1 MNTVSYNLYNSPRGH
16 KRPAPY
22 TEDEQA
28 ARELGALSYTNGQ
41 PMTTR
46 TMVFAN
52 KSPTK
57 PKQGDSYL
65 CQLPTSASLMYNNE
79 DATYLTFAHGSTM
92 GLEKI
97 AVTPVQMTRVIEK
110 ANEYAMLTSETS
122 TDFFRHIDVDP
133 NNQIFVRE
141 LLSRQYLTLQKA
153 RSLMSLAE
161 AKIKKRETAMQD
173 LRDAYDCL
181 AVQVEELRK
190 ASRDAAPTLLAS
202 TVDASSPVFAAESTE
217 ATASTTAA
225 GTQ

>member
-1 MNTVSYNLYNSPRGH
+1 MNTVSYTLYNTPRH
-16 KRPAPY
+16 KRHAPY

-65 CQLPTSASLMYNNE
+65 CQLPTSASLMFNNE
-79 DATYLTFAHGSTM
+79 DATYVTFANGSTM

-97 AVTPVQMTRVIEK
+97 AVTPVQMTRVIAK

-202 TVDASSPVFAAESTE
+202 TVDASSPVFEAESTE